1 MELSEICGKTRYET
15 GANIE
20 EYAAWLANPRYNTY
34 KQRLEFDLILGK
46 YSLLKH
52 YKNLRKKSLIPLP
65 PRAFF
70 DAIELTEQNLE
81 WKLRFGPYELKKD
94 VPYTPIFENIGRN
107 LREKGFAIRKE
118 MLETLL
124 TQLFCRMKD
133 RYPDIIKDGDCFSDD
148 EDGTGG

>member
-15 GANIE
+15 GAHIE

-46 YSLLKH
+46 YFLLKR
-52 YKNLRKKSLIPLP
+52 YGNVRKKSLIPLP

-70 DAIELTEQNLE
+70 DAIELTEQDLE
-81 WKLRFGPYELKKD
+81 WKLRFGPYELRKD
-94 VPYTPIFENIGRN
+94 VPYTPIFENVDRN
-107 LREKGFAIRKE
+107 LKDKGFAVRKE
-118 MLETLL
+118 MLEALL

-133 RYPDIIKDGDCFSDD
+133 LYPDIIKDGSCFSDD
-148 EDGTGG
+148 EDGTGD